1 MSIIIIPRHRNTNS
15 GSNFAWLEATYV
27 CLAGFTSAQELP
39 NFNLICRHNQWIGT
53 VPLPCVAARDQTQQ
67 EAMQLLKF
75 NETLCPSDGVCDQ
88 LCSVNT
94 RTGQHECSCFKGYLM
109 RDGVCQG
116 QWISSLSSLPSC
128 VWRIKFQFY
137 SPPFSIHPQTLTSVR
152 GMQFANLENA
162 STQLVRSVA
171 TVPGDSGGMGNI
183 VWVSDK
189 F

>member
-1 MSIIIIPRHRNTNS
+1 M
-15 GSNFAWLEATYV
+15 

-67 EAMQLLKF
+67 EAMELLKF

-116 QWISSLSSLPSC
+116 QWISYLSPLPILLPS
-128 VWRIKFQFY
+128 
-137 SPPFSIHPQTLTSVR
+137 FSIHPQTLTSVR